1 MRTACRVVAS
11 SIVVLLAPSV
21 AWSLTFDEI
30 LIDKD
35 EVGGVCE
42 FVEGE
47 HPVSVQAGVQ
57 FQMAG
62 KDEAGISLYGNPKQK
77 QFQSL
82 ECGTSKATVYYYEF
96 PGKGDLDKRLAGIK
110 RALWGEQ
117 GPTPMHPEQV
127 MTLDSFLIVVSSRE
141 PDFFVT
147 LLSHRS
153 RFPNIENSVL
163 DERLTRMRCD
173 AKKEEKPEALCQA
186 LRDFKIGTTPNELV
200 GRESLLV
207 GQAWEVGQ
215 SGRPE
220 APLFE
225 ALYVGRLDDGTSVA
239 SFTPIEPENDDER
252 KQIQSQME
260 AQRSGKRAEN
270 VEGLMAFLRDALGQT
285 RARARMAGGRSL
297 AFLGSG
303 NRIYLRRQGP
313 RLILT
318 TNLMHPAKDAPFV
331 VATFETKTEVA
342 SPSK

>member
-1 MRTACRVVAS
+1 VACSV
-11 SIVVLLAPSV
+11 VVLLSPAL
-21 AWSLTFDEI
+21 ARSLTFDEL

-35 EVGGVCE
+35 EVSGVCE
-42 FVEGE
+42 FTEGE
-47 HPVSVQAGVQ
+47 HPVSAQAGVQ
-57 FQMAG
+57 FDMAG

-82 ECGTSKATVYYYEF
+82 ECGAAKATIYYYEF
-96 PGKGDLDKRLAGIK
+96 PGKEDLDKRLPGIK
-110 RALWGEQ
+110 SVLWGEQ
-117 GPTPMHPEQV
+117 GPTAMHPEQV
-127 MTLDSFLIVVSSRE
+127 MTLDRFLMVVSSRE

-163 DERLTRMRCD
+163 DERLTRMHCD
-173 AKKEEKPEALCQA
+173 SKKGEKPEALCQA
-186 LRDFKIGTTPNELV
+186 LRDFKIGTTPSELL
-200 GRESLLV
+200 GKGTLLI

-215 SGRPE
+215 SGRPA

-225 ALYVGRLDDGTSVA
+225 ALYIGRLDDGTSVA
-239 SFTPIEPENDDER
+239 SFTPIVPENDDER

-260 AQRSGKRAEN
+260 TQRTGKRAEN
-270 VEGLMAFLRDALGQT
+270 AEELRGFLMETLGQT
-285 RARARMAGGRSL
+285 RARATQAGGRSL

-331 VATFETKTEVA
+331 VATFETRSEAVP
-342 SPSK
+342 PSK